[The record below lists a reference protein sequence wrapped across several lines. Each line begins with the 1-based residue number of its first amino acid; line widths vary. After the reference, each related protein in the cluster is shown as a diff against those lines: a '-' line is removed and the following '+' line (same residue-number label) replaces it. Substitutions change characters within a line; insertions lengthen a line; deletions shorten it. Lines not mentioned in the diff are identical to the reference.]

1 MAKTRHINAL
11 NGVKMNFSTVG
22 VRTGLKDYELAYWL
36 NVHYQLNFVC
46 REKPID
52 TWEEKAVWEYNV
64 FDGSDSNGEHL
75 CLVMNISSGAQLEES
90 GGWSLFESMPEK
102 HLLPSVKH
110 WDYVIMAE
118 NSDFAFDLE
127 YALKRNDRITTAQY
141 FEAHTQLTQ
150 QETHLLYEIRN
161 I

>member
-52 TWEEKAVWEYNV
+52 TW
-64 FDGSDSNGEHL
+64 
-75 CLVMNISSGAQLEES
+75 
-90 GGWSLFESMPEK
+90 
-102 HLLPSVKH
+102 
-110 WDYVIMAE
+110 
-118 NSDFAFDLE
+118 
-127 YALKRNDRITTAQY
+127 
-141 FEAHTQLTQ
+141 
-150 QETHLLYEIRN
+150 
-161 I
+161 